1 MTLEKLIT
9 LLGKEGFALE
19 KAFELGEVVIMSRS
33 EDYNP
38 AKIQTVQSE
47 DVTPYEVAR

>member
-1 MTLEKLIT
+1 MTLGKLIT

-19 KAFELGEVVIMSRS
+19 KAFEVGEVVIMSRS
-33 EDYNP
+33 EGYNP
-38 AKIQTVQSE
+38 AKIQTVLSE